1 MKRFDLVHPDQKAV
15 FRRSQMAEEWGL
27 GLESVGDQWS
37 SDWGLGRALKP
48 QTELAEECCEQQLA
62 NL

>member
-1 MKRFDLVHPDQKAV
+1 MQHFGLVRPDQKGV

-27 GLESVGDQWS
+27 GLVSVGDQWS
-37 SDWGLGRALKP
+37 SGWGLGLALKS
-48 QTELAEECCEQQLA
+48 QTELAEECCEPQLA